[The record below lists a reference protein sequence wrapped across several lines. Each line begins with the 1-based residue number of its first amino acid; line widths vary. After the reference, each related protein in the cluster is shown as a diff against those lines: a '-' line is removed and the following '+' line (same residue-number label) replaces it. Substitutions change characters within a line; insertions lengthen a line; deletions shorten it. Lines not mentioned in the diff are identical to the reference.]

1 MTNKLIVNN
10 HAVSFLSFDAK
21 GTFKRNY
28 TRKSDITAAIKR
40 NGGIFRVDFYNNTA
54 KVICAN
60 NAILTNPNITRIEFP
75 ELVNSLGITGELH
88 TKANEMR
95 FIVA

>member
-1 MTNKLIVNN
+1 MTNKLIINN
-10 HAVSFLSFDAK
+10 RAVSFLAFDAD
-21 GTFKRNY
+21 GNFKRNY

-60 NAILTNPNITRIEFP
+60 NAVLTNPNISRLEFP
-75 ELVNSLGITGELH
+75 ALTESFGVPGNIH
-88 TKANEMR
+88 TKADEMR
-95 FIVA
+95 FVVE